1 MSNNPRNIIEQNVY
15 TPTPGEAQGVWKPWE
30 DLQAMYTNTWPG
42 SVNPLAVEY
51 FIVSGGGNG
60 GTWGNGPVS
69 AQGGG
74 GGGAGGILTGT
85 DNFDLN
91 TSITVIIGAGAG
103 QLSTRRN
110 GGPASTFGSYSSP
123 NYSSAYPAGAGT
135 YSSGGG
141 GSTSAGET
149 LQATKGGNGGGG
161 TVFDWEDTPITV
173 AGGGGGGGGSSAG
186 NAGGG
191 TGFGGGANGRSSI
204 DSQLGSF
211 APNRG
216 LDGAANTGG
225 GGGGAGGYYNQ
236 ASGTSWVANA
246 NQTGQGGSG
255 VVWIR
260 YPQFYFPARST
271 INVAAGYP
279 VINNGY
285 RIYKWITSGA
295 ITF

>member
-42 SVNPLAVEY
+42 SNAPIPVEY

-60 GTWGNGPVS
+60 GIWSNGPVS
-69 AQGGG
+69 ASGGG
-74 GGGAGGILTGT
+74 GGGAGGVLTGT
-85 DNFDLN
+85 ANFNLN
-91 TSITVIIGAGAG
+91 TSTTVIIGAGAAKAV
-103 QLSTRRN
+103 SKRN
-110 GGPASTFGSYSSP
+110 GGPASTFGPYSSSD
-123 NYSSAYPAGAGT
+123 YLSAYNSGAGT

-141 GSTSAGET
+141 GSTSPGQA
-149 LQATKGGNGGGG
+149 LQASKGGDGGGG
-161 TVFDWEDTPITV
+161 TVFNWEATSITV
-173 AGGGGGGGGSSAG
+173 AGGGGGGGGPSNASA
-186 NAGGG
+186 AGG
-191 TGFGGGANGRSSI
+191 TGFGGGANGRNSV
-204 DSQLGSF
+204 DSQLGTFGPSSGV
-211 APNRG
+211 A
-216 LDGAANTGG
+216 GAANTGG

-236 ASGTSWVANA
+236 SAGASWVGTTNNSGA
-246 NQTGQGGSG
+246 GGSG

-271 INVAAGYP
+271 TNLAAGYP
-279 VINNGY
+279 KINNGY